1 MLKGIDINSNNW
13 VSDWQKVKDSG
24 IQVVINKATEGTYYT
39 DKYLSYR
46 RDTCKQLGILFGVYH
61 FAGHQDVSSE
71 VNAFIGYIS
80 GMVFDTIHWLDIEDV
95 PSYSW
100 KKWSKTDAINFVNRF
115 DSLFRSRTGKDIGV
129 YCSQSF
135 YEDYLKGNIRS
146 DMKLWIAH
154 YGINNNPYPAQ
165 SWQYSASGSVPG
177 IDGNVDL
184 DWFADDIVAGAEGS
198 TPPSPSVDKL
208 KEQIKAL
215 QYNLNIDYNAGLEV
229 DGVAGP
235 ATMAALK
242 GIQDIII
249 KGHKSHVVLW
259 IQQKLVMYGYLKA
272 GTYMEMVYDESTFQA
287 VTNLQKAW
295 GRPTDGVLRP
305 ETWDIFLTN

>member
-1 MLKGIDINSNNW
+1 
-13 VSDWQKVKDSG
+13 
-24 IQVVINKATEGTYYT
+24 
-39 DKYLSYR
+39 
-46 RDTCKQLGILFGVYH
+46 
-61 FAGHQDVSSE
+61 
-71 VNAFIGYIS
+71 
-80 GMVFDTIHWLDIEDV
+80 
-95 PSYSW
+95 
-100 KKWSKTDAINFVNRF
+100 
-115 DSLFRSRTGKDIGV
+115 
-129 YCSQSF
+129 
-135 YEDYLKGNIRS
+135 
-146 DMKLWIAH
+146 
-154 YGINNNPYPAQ
+154 
-165 SWQYSASGSVPG
+165 
-177 IDGNVDL
+177 VDL